1 MAPVAK
7 GNRSCPLTASTKRL
21 RRKSRR
27 DKKLSAIAA
36 VTGTIGTA
44 SGSGSPPHMANLSAA
59 FAHATLISTLLFA
72 FSPSEAAIPVYK
84 LGDIADQD
92 VITPVA
98 LTVVD
103 PVATEKL
110 KEKLS
115 QEVLPV
121 VRFSPSGASDA
132 EQRLRQ
138 SLETAKSNFLTTLRH
153 ALNGQPPADLATT
166 SPAYVAAI
174 RIVSAESPAHL
185 PFAQF
190 APLWIQNKSD
200 HLLIADLV
208 QPLKEVMVQ
217 PIVTSKTD
225 STIPSNQSVQLVTVS
240 QLDASPTQQELEKPS
255 TRLTSGKI
263 LSLWRARR
271 LVETSFPPGQE
282 DTGRFVASFV
292 VANAAADPAL
302 TELLRARK
310 KEGVTANNSYEAAQV
325 IVRKGQIID
334 QAALSALAAMRERSL
349 IGTLQSRLD
358 QEQSIATQIKSQTKW
373 IVGSLVF
380 VCMALLLVLWR
391 LRARPPLPALAGP
404 TQDMLPGAEDRL
416 LSDGNNAEVWRNR
429 ALIAEGKAER
439 AHQAIR
445 SGVLGWMRE
454 KIFQTLF
461 RQRTELLSAQ
471 KKAELEMGELEQ
483 RLESLHAPLQERIR
497 AYEQRI
503 EELER
508 ELAAQG
514 KANRDLIGARIA
526 VARQHL
532 DIERER
538 SRFQAQ

>member
-1 MAPVAK
+1 
-7 GNRSCPLTASTKRL
+7 
-21 RRKSRR
+21 
-27 DKKLSAIAA
+27 
-36 VTGTIGTA
+36 
-44 SGSGSPPHMANLSAA
+44 MANLRASLAPIA
-59 FAHATLISTLLFA
+59 LFSVVLISPGHA
-72 FSPSEAAIPVYK
+72 PAAIPVYK
-84 LGDIADQD
+84 LGDIADQE

-121 VRFSPSGASDA
+121 VRFTPAVASDV
-132 EQRLRQ
+132 ETRLRQ
-138 SLETAKSNFLTTLRH
+138 SLETAKANFLTTLRH

-166 SPAYVAAI
+166 SPAYLAAI

-185 PFAQF
+185 PFAQL
-190 APLWIQNKSD
+190 APLWLQNKSD
-200 HLLIADLV
+200 HLLIADLL
-208 QPLKEVMVQ
+208 QPLKEVMIQ
-217 PIVTSKTD
+217 PIVASKTD
-225 STIPSNQSVQLVTVS
+225 STIPSNQSVQLITVS
-240 QLDASPTQQELEKPS
+240 QLDTVPTQPELERPV

-282 DTGRFVASFV
+282 DMGRFVASFV
-292 VANAAADPAL
+292 KENAAADPAL
-302 TELLRARK
+302 TDLLRAQK
-310 KEGVTANNSYEAAQV
+310 KEGVSANNTYEAAQV
-325 IVRKGQIID
+325 IIRKGQIID

-358 QEQSIATQIKSQTKW
+358 QEQSLATQIKSQTKW
-373 IVGSLVF
+373 IVGSLIF
-380 VCMALLLVLWR
+380 FCMILMLVLWR
-391 LRARPPLPALAGP
+391 LRARPSVPALAGTP
-404 TQDMLPGAEDRL
+404 QEMLPGAEERL
-416 LSDGNNAEVWRNR
+416 LSDGNNAEVWRSR
-429 ALIAEGKAER
+429 ALLAEGKAER

-461 RQRTELLSAQ
+461 RQRTELLSVQ

-483 RLESLHAPLQERIR
+483 RLESLHTPLQERIR

-532 DIERER
+532 DVERER
-538 SRFQAQ
+538 SRFPAR